1 MVVLTLLNGFIL
13 GILRWNSLK
22 EEKQRPCNSK
32 RIFLSFLKRRNPTV
46 LTHPCL
52 YLPGFTCSSQLVL
65 APARPLQQKGIQGI
79 HCPNTATAADR
90 GKWEKRAQIK
100 DGMSQRPSRL
110 HIIINPQASRIAYQ
124 NQSSSHLKS
133 SFPPQL
139 FILKSPF
146 FAPPHP

>member
-52 YLPGFTCSSQLVL
+52 YLPVSPAAVSLFWLLPDLYSRKEFKVFTVQIQLL
-65 APARPLQQKGIQGI
+65 LLTGE
-79 HCPNTATAADR
+79 N
-90 GKWEKRAQIK
+90 GKKEPR
-100 DGMSQRPSRL
+100 
-110 HIIINPQASRIAYQ
+110 
-124 NQSSSHLKS
+124 
-133 SFPPQL
+133 
-139 FILKSPF
+139 
-146 FAPPHP
+146 